1 MKAKA
6 QNTGSSRRT
15 PILGV
20 LAVALLAGSGYYLW
34 TQIAPHTVADDA
46 NTRMFICS
54 ETLKPFKHSLTVGET
69 EPILSPFTKKNT
81 GWRAEPCYWTKDGKA
96 KKNPTWVL
104 VKARMGL
111 EGKTM
116 CPECGHEVVVHNAD
130 SQRTMPSKEL
140 MDAAE

>member
-6 QNTGSSRRT
+6 QNIGLSSRQR
-15 PILGV
+15 V
-20 LAVALLAGSGYYLW
+20 LAVLAGTLLVLSLWYLW
-34 TQIAPHTVADDA
+34 RQAFPHTVADDA
-46 NTRMFICS
+46 NTRWYVCS
-54 ETLKPFKHSLTVGET
+54 ETNKPFQHTLKVGET

-81 GWRAEPCYWTKDGKA
+81 GWRGEPCYWTKDGKA

-111 EGKTM
+111 EGKTL
-116 CPECGHEVVVHNAD
+116 CPECGHEVTVHNAD
-130 SQRTMPSKEL
+130 NQHTMPPKEL